1 MTLRDDIQ
9 ASLRGVIDSLGETW
23 QYRRLT
29 SGPATHT
36 RTYGS
41 WTDVTVSASSRSD
54 MMEYD
59 EDRRQWTR
67 REAVTVRVSDALS
80 DLHQGDQVKDP
91 AGKVYAMQFVAS
103 NALNAGTIA
112 YRCSNDVPIKS
123 EGGNR
128 QGGV

>member
-1 MTLRDDIQ
+1 MTLRADIQ
-9 ASLRGVIDSLGETW
+9 TALRSVITDLGETW

-41 WTDVTVSASSRSD
+41 WTDVVASASGRSD
-54 MMEYD
+54 TQEYD

-67 REAVTVRVSDALS
+67 REALTLRVSDALS

-91 AGKVYAMQFVAS
+91 AGKIYGVLFVAS
-103 NALNAGTIA
+103 NAHNAGTIA
-112 YRCSNDVPIKS
+112 YRCSNDVPLKS
-123 EGGNR
+123 EAGNR

>member
-1 MTLRDDIQ
+1 MTLRADIQ
-9 ASLRGVIDSLGETW
+9 TALRSVITDLGETW

-29 SGPATHT
+29 SGPAAHNRTHGT
-36 RTYGS
+36 
-41 WTDVTVSASSRSD
+41 WTDVTASASGRSD
-54 MMEYD
+54 TMEYD

-67 REAVTVRVSDALS
+67 REAITVRVSDALS

-91 AGKVYAMQFVAS
+91 AGKIYAVQFVAS
-103 NALNAGTIA
+103 NALDAGTIA
-112 YRCSNDVPIKS
+112 YRCSVDVPLKS